1 MCVFTR
7 LEASVWTWTVIFHVP
22 HKPESVRFAKRTRAV
37 CSLKTILRVTN
48 TINTRVLTV
57 LNPLIFKFRTQV
69 CFFLFFFNVTFLFG
83 WHLVKWRN
91 DWCVY
96 TGLKTYLYATYGTRM
111 FFILGI
117 KSSVTSIRTYFLLS
131 NCQVKSA

>member
-1 MCVFTR
+1 MCV
-7 LEASVWTWTVIFHVP
+7 LSETWSEFMNLDSYFSRSPQARISSIRETD
-22 HKPESVRFAKRTRAV
+22 A
-37 CSLKTILRVTN
+37 CGLKTILRVTN

-117 KSSVTSIRTYFLLS
+117 KPSVTSIRTYFLLS